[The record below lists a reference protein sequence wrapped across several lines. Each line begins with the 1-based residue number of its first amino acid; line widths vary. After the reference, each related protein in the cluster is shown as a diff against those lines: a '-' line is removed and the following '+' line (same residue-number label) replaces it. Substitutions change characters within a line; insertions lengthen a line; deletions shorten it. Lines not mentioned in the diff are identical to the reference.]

1 MSMGFKKEYLVVQ
14 YLFPASAMMRLT
26 KNNEQK
32 NIDGLQL
39 GLLDIANKNYS
50 IFIIF

>member
-1 MSMGFKKEYLVVQ
+1 MGFKKEYLVVQ

-26 KNNEQK
+26 KNNEQ
-32 NIDGLQL
+32 NIDGPQL